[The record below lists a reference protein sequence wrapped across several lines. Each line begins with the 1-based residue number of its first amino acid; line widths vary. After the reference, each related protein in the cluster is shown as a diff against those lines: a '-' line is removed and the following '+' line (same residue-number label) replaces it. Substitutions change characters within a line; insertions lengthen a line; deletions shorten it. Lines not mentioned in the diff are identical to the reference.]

1 MTQSNC
7 GAIKFLIAQVLFV
20 APKCRWANAIYIG
33 VIAEQAHTFEL
44 LHLGRK
50 DEQVSDHIYW
60 NKGYTI
66 IPSRDSQYLLIISL
80 NII

>member
-1 MTQSNC
+1 MSLSEC
-7 GAIKFLIAQVLFV
+7 YLHGVKGAH
-20 APKCRWANAIYIG
+20 IG
-33 VIAEQAHTFEL
+33 VIADQAHTFEL